1 MGESLL
7 RSAPSRTTPVH
18 LTCPPHR
25 FPRTRHHPGSP
36 SSAQFTIALRPPLTP
51 PQASS
56 TSSTTTPPAATR
68 SSGCSSILIMS
79 SATTFISVPHHLNLL
94 SSSSPSTPSLL
105 HPPDCSLCPIRP
117 LSFPSTLSLHCVL
130 VSHPSPAHPRSNIDP
145 NNPEHK
151 AKLSHELIGGAAGF
165 EAMKAYEQHCAKN
178 GQPPSVSAQLP

>member
-130 VSHPSPAHPRSNIDP
+130 VSHPSPAH
-145 NNPEHK
+145 
-151 AKLSHELIGGAAGF
+151 LSHELIGGAAGF